1 MVDRIVSSQTLS
13 EITKVLRVAS
23 SRAIIRIAKI
33 RKRATLIGGFFVPSE
48 RIGVFNVNEEHIKSM
63 VERGIH
69 GEDDGFTIIPDAVL
83 EDGSLSPT
91 EILLFC
97 RISKMG
103 KSWASNAWF
112 ASKMNKS
119 ETWVS
124 KSINSL
130 IKKGYVE
137 HVGFT
142 GRFRVIRAIKDLNS
156 TSKVE
161 QEFNGGLNKS
171 SRQGR
176 TRVQPESTD
185 KNKEESSITNVIGET
200 PEKYGNIDI
209 NEMFEYWKD
218 TVGYEIYGRRQANRN
233 ACNNL
238 IKKHTADGV
247 RKLIQGVA
255 LAQSD
260 KYAPQIAD
268 FEELQSKLSKLMAWG
283 KKNTRKVTVY

>member
-1 MVDRIVSSQTLS
+1 
-13 EITKVLRVAS
+13 
-23 SRAIIRIAKI
+23 
-33 RKRATLIGGFFVPSE
+33 
-48 RIGVFNVNEEHIKSM
+48 M
-63 VERGIH
+63 VERGIQ

-103 KSWASNAWF
+103 KCWASNAWF

-124 KSINSL
+124 KSMNSL

-156 TSKVE
+156 TSMVE
-161 QEFNGGLNKS
+161 QEFNGGLNSTSMVEQEFKAGLNKS

-185 KNKEESSITNVIGET
+185 KSKEENTAITNVIEDK
-200 PEKYGNIDI
+200 PQQYGNPYI
-209 NEMFEYWKD
+209 NEMFEYWQN
-218 TVGYEIYGRRQANRN
+218 TVGYEITSRKQANRN
-233 ACNNL
+233 ACKNL
-238 IKKHTADGV
+238 LAKYKTAGV
-247 RKLIQGVA
+247 KQLIDA
-255 LAQSD
+255 TAIAQSD
-260 KYAPQIAD
+260 QYAPRISD
-268 FEELQSKLSKLMAWG
+268 FSSMQSKLNDLIAWG
-283 KKNTRKVTVY
+283 KKKGKTNAAARF

>member
-1 MVDRIVSSQTLS
+1 
-13 EITKVLRVAS
+13 
-23 SRAIIRIAKI
+23 
-33 RKRATLIGGFFVPSE
+33 
-48 RIGVFNVNEEHIKSM
+48 M
-63 VERGIH
+63 VERGIQ

-103 KSWASNAWF
+103 KCWASNAWF

-156 TSKVE
+156 SPMVE
-161 QEFNGGLNKS
+161 QEFKAWLNKS

-185 KNKEESSITNVIGET
+185 NNNKENTTIQSSSKELDVAHLWICTLFSKNTNKYKLTPKRKQKLRLRLKELGNQGIKDAYNNIFMSNFHRGDNDRGWKIDDDPYWLLENAERAEKWANKET
-200 PEKYGNIDI
+200 VETIDGIPTNIDLS
-209 NEMFEYWKD
+209 K
-218 TVGYEIYGRRQANRN
+218 A
-233 ACNNL
+233 
-238 IKKHTADGV
+238 GV
-247 RKLIQGVA
+247 R
-255 LAQSD
+255 
-260 KYAPQIAD
+260 
-268 FEELQSKLSKLMAWG
+268 
-283 KKNTRKVTVY
+283 

>member
-1 MVDRIVSSQTLS
+1 
-13 EITKVLRVAS
+13 
-23 SRAIIRIAKI
+23 
-33 RKRATLIGGFFVPSE
+33 
-48 RIGVFNVNEEHIKSM
+48 M

-69 GEDDGFTIIPDAVL
+69 GEDDGFTIIPDVVL
-83 EDGSLSPT
+83 EDSSLSPT

-103 KSWASNAWF
+103 KCWASNAWF

-137 HVGFT
+137 HVCFT

-156 TSKVE
+156 TSRVE

-185 KNKEESSITNVIGET
+185 KNKEESSIAKAIGDT
-200 PEKYGNIDI
+200 PETYGNPDI

-218 TVGYEIYGRRQANRN
+218 TVGYEISGRRQANRN

-238 IKKHTADGV
+238 IKKHTADGL